1 MMRMQ
6 ADQPLEPQKE
16 YAGTGIIGWLVAG
29 LVLAIATVI
38 FVAQNVDRVDVQW
51 LWFDFRVSLA
61 VIALGGVLLG
71 VLGAV
76 GIGLIVRRRRRR
88 ELQNAQELAALRTR
102 VASEPD
108 PILDPDPNVRSEGEA
123 HGAM

>member
-6 ADQPLEPQKE
+6 ADEQLEPQKE

-29 LVLAIATVI
+29 LILATAAVI
-38 FVAQNVDRVDVQW
+38 FIAQNVDRVEVEW
-51 LWFDFRVSLA
+51 LWLDFRVSLA

-76 GIGLIVRRRRRR
+76 AIGVVVRRRRRQ
-88 ELQNAQELAALRTR
+88 ELQNAQELAALRSR
-102 VASEPD
+102 AAPEPQ
-108 PILDPDPNVRSEGEA
+108 PGLDDERPEGEA
-123 HGAM
+123 HGQM

>member
-6 ADQPLEPQKE
+6 ADQATDPQKA
-16 YAGTGIIGWLVAG
+16 YAGTGIIGWLVFG
-29 LVLAIATVI
+29 LVLATAVVI

-71 VLGAV
+71 VIAAVVLGLV
-76 GIGLIVRRRRRR
+76 WRRHRR
-88 ELQNAQELAALRTR
+88 AALRR
-102 VASEPD
+102 DDELAVLRSAQDPVPVSGVDEPESE
-108 PILDPDPNVRSEGEA
+108 
-123 HGAM
+123 

>member
-6 ADQPLEPQKE
+6 ADQPIEPQKE
-16 YAGTGIIGWLVAG
+16 YAGTGIIGWLVVG
-29 LVLAIATVI
+29 LVLATAAVI

-51 LWFDFRVSLA
+51 LWWDFQVSVA

-76 GIGLIVRRRRRR
+76 AIGVIVRRRRRR
-88 ELQNAQELAALRTR
+88 ELQDAQELATLRAR
-102 VASEPD
+102 VSPEPPGDESD
-108 PILDPDPNVRSEGEA
+108 PGDRAEYPPR
-123 HGAM
+123 